1 MKISTFAG
9 VAASLVLATVTFV
22 PPVAAQ
28 TIASKLELQG
38 KPKYLEVTDLMAR
51 TRNGLMAL
59 NIEISNTDN
68 EPREAFWR
76 VKWLDDTGF
85 PVWADEVWKPL
96 TIQGAAKQNLQV
108 TAPTPKAT
116 DFRIQF
122 TAKENSKSIF

>member
-38 KPKYLEVTDLMAR
+38 KPKHLEVTDLMAR

-59 NIEISNTDN
+59 NIEIRVPPSRTCRSRHLPPRPPISEFNSPPKKTAN
-68 EPREAFWR
+68 PFFKEP
-76 VKWLDDTGF
+76 
-85 PVWADEVWKPL
+85 P
-96 TIQGAAKQNLQV
+96 
-108 TAPTPKAT
+108 
-116 DFRIQF
+116 
-122 TAKENSKSIF
+122 